1 MIPDWLLTGILAAVG
16 AYSGVRVHIDYLR
29 RDIDRAH
36 ERLNVI
42 VAPDA
47 YLRRDIDRAHKR
59 LNIIKAPDA

>member
-36 ERLNVI
+36 
-42 VAPDA
+42 
-47 YLRRDIDRAHKR
+47 KR